1 MKGLAAALA
10 LGMSIVTGPAQAD
23 TPSQWREIML
33 RALPKDVRSSGA
45 SGRVG
50 FRASLDRNGQMANC
64 EVTES
69 SGHRV
74 IDIYTCKFLTE
85 HASFVAQGSL
95 IGQQRRQITG
105 FLNWPA
111 DKMSATATA
120 GISTELGATTA
131 AAEPLI
137 CKRFLKTGSL
147 VRQSRTCNDEA
158 RMGPAAHAGTAGFR
172 PCPGRRFLLRRGI
185 GTMLSGA

>member
-69 SGHRV
+69 SGHKV
-74 IDIYTCKFLTE
+74 LDIYTCKFLTE

-131 AAEPLI
+131 ADEPLI

-147 VRQSRTCNDEA
+147 VRQSRTCMTKREWDQQRTLA
-158 RMGPAAHAGTAGFR
+158 QQDFGPAQGGGFS
-172 PCPGRRFLLRRGI
+172 CDVALGRC
-185 GTMLSGA
+185 